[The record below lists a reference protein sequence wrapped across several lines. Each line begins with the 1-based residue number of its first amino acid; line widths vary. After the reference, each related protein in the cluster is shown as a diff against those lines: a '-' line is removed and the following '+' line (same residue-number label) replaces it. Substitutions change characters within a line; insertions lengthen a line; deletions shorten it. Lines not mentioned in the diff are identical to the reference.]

1 MFKRV
6 CQRLAV
12 VAVLLVP
19 TLAAERG
26 WAQHPTEAGEPSL
39 TATPNLIREIQFML
53 STVGIDPGPLD
64 GNSRQLTN
72 RAIHLFQQRSGLPIT
87 DIVNDG
93 QIPAAVVD
101 RLRKEAAQA
110 LLKSATP
117 QVAAAASAA
126 APPPLSAPPVTPA
139 PAVQRAAPAAPAPDR
154 FATCTYSTEDFRIG
168 AKQYTP
174 QTLLDEGF
182 DGVTARAVANMRQRL
197 DEARQIA
204 DKIGGPALVEV
215 QRQAHVLAYFECRQ
229 KIEQAELKRN

>member
-12 VAVLLVP
+12 VAVLLLP

-72 RAIHLFQQRSGLPIT
+72 RAIHIFQQRSGLPIT

-117 QVAAAASAA
+117 PAGAAPSAAASPPLP
-126 APPPLSAPPVTPA
+126 APPNTPA
-139 PAVQRAAPAAPAPDR
+139 LQRAAPAVPPPDR
-154 FATCTYSTEDFRIG
+154 FVTCTYSTEDFRIG

-229 KIEQAELKRN
+229 KIEQAEPKRN

>member
-12 VAVLLVP
+12 VAVLLLP

-72 RAIHLFQQRSGLPIT
+72 RAIHIFQQRSGLPIT

-110 LLKSATP
+110 LL
-117 QVAAAASAA
+117 
-126 APPPLSAPPVTPA
+126 
-139 PAVQRAAPAAPAPDR
+139 
-154 FATCTYSTEDFRIG
+154 
-168 AKQYTP
+168 
-174 QTLLDEGF
+174 
-182 DGVTARAVANMRQRL
+182 
-197 DEARQIA
+197 
-204 DKIGGPALVEV
+204 
-215 QRQAHVLAYFECRQ
+215 
-229 KIEQAELKRN
+229 

>member
-12 VAVLLVP
+12 VAVLLLP

-93 QIPAAVVD
+93 QIPAAFVD
-101 RLRKEAAQA
+101 RLRNEAAQA
-110 LLKSATP
+110 LLKSTAP
-117 QVAAAASAA
+117 PVAAAASAA

-139 PAVQRAAPAAPAPDR
+139 PAVQRAAPAAPPPDR

-229 KIEQAELKRN
+229 KIEQAEPKRN

>member
-6 CQRLAV
+6 CQHLAV
-12 VAVLLVP
+12 AAVLLVP
-19 TLAAERG
+19 TLAAEPG
-26 WAQHPTEAGEPSL
+26 WAQRPTEAGEPSL

-53 STVGIDPGPLD
+53 LTVGIDPGPLD

-72 RAIHLFQQRSGLPIT
+72 RAIHIFQHRSGLPIT

-93 QIPAAVVD
+93 QISPAFVD

-110 LLKSATP
+110 LLKSAP
-117 QVAAAASAA
+117 PPVGAAASAA
-126 APPPLSAPPVTPA
+126 APPPLPAPPDTPV
-139 PAVQRAAPAAPAPDR
+139 PALQRAAPAVPPPDR

-168 AKQYTP
+168 TKQYTP
-174 QTLLDEGF
+174 QTFLDEGF

-215 QRQAHVLAYFECRQ
+215 QRQARVLGYFECRQ
-229 KIEQAELKRN
+229 KIEQTEPKRN

>member
-1 MFKRV
+1 MFTRI
-6 CQRLAV
+6 CRRLAV

-19 TLAAERG
+19 TLMAERG
-26 WAQHPTEAGEPSL
+26 WAGLPTEAGEPSL

-53 STVGIDPGPLD
+53 LTVGIDPGPLD

-72 RAIHLFQQRSGLPIT
+72 RAIHIFQQRSGLPIT

-93 QIPAAVVD
+93 PIPAAFVD
-101 RLRKEAAQA
+101 RLRNEAAQA
-110 LLKSATP
+110 LLKSTTP
-117 QVAAAASAA
+117 PAAAAASAA
-126 APPPLSAPPVTPA
+126 APPPLSAPPATPA
-139 PAVQRAAPAAPAPDR
+139 PAAPPPDR

-168 AKQYTP
+168 TKQYTP
-174 QTLLDEGF
+174 QTFLDEGF

-215 QRQAHVLAYFECRQ
+215 QRQAHVLAYLECRQ
-229 KIEQAELKRN
+229 KIEQAEPKRN